1 VGTLASAATLTPAKA
16 RNSVWTI
23 GIILVATRVV
33 LLAHWFTDVLAG
45 LGFGIALER
54 AMRWL
59 TKPIPID
66 NARRENYR

>member
-1 VGTLASAATLTPAKA
+1 MGTLASAATLTPAKA
-16 RNSVWTI
+16 RNSVWAI

-33 LLAHWFTDVLAG
+33 LLAHWFTERAG
-45 LGFGIALER
+45 WTWFRHRAER